1 MEVDDAEYCRLLLDL
16 TSQDGW
22 KLLTSDF
29 ERDFNTINSVV
40 ATGDND
46 DLNFRKGQLNIIASV
61 LNLRERVIEL
71 SERLESDI

>member
-1 MEVDDAEYCRLLLDL
+1 MDVEDGEYCKLLLDL
-16 TSQDGW
+16 TSHDGW

-29 ERDFNTINSVV
+29 ERDFNTINSVA

-46 DLNFRKGQLNIIASV
+46 DLNFRKGQLNIIASM

-71 SERLESDI
+71 SDRIESNV

>member
-1 MEVDDAEYCRLLLDL
+1 MEVDDSEYCRLLLDL
-16 TSQDGW
+16 TSQEGW
-22 KLLTSDF
+22 KLLINDF
-29 ERDFNTINSVV
+29 ERDFTTINSVV